1 MTCFQLLAQLNDT
14 NSHNI
19 AHKKFRNHTDL
30 ESIFFSSHNY
40 QLENT
45 EQFPFSAT
53 FLWHQTTLKP
63 KKRNKYRKSRTNP
76 KFQSLKPVPSLII
89 TNIKSSRTIN

>member
-53 FLWHQTTLKP
+53 FL
-63 KKRNKYRKSRTNP
+63 
-76 KFQSLKPVPSLII
+76 
-89 TNIKSSRTIN
+89 